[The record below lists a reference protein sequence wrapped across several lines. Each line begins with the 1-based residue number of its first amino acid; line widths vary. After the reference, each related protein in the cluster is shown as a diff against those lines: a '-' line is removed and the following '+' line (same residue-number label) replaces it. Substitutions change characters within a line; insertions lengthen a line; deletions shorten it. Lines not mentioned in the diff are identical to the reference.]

1 MASFGSILCENRGI
15 SSAVACD
22 LGELADPGKSAVAGI
37 ESALRCRGVA
47 GARDDSAP
55 ARF

>member
-37 ESALRCRGVA
+37 EPALRCRRVA